1 MFRHT
6 NVTEH
11 TQMSVYVVN
20 IPVSGPTQHE
30 NMLEVGTLHTPEV
43 GMLHMPEMDMLHT
56 PEVGMLHTPELP
68 EDTAEVSMLEVRSS
82 HAFCFPANFF
92 G

>member
-1 MFRHT
+1 MCMFRHT

-20 IPVSGPTQHE
+20 IPVSGPSQHE
-30 NMLEVGTLHTPEV
+30 NMLEVDTLHTPEV
-43 GMLHMPEMDMLHT
+43 GMLHMAEVDMLHT

-68 EDTAEVSMLEVRSS
+68 EGTAVSMLEVRSTP
-82 HAFCFPANFF
+82 FCFPANFF